1 MASSVRKFELDI
13 VNHPEV
19 NLTGIFGRL
28 GSRCTPHNHSYIS
41 SGWSR
46 MLIFPL
52 KSLLL
57 GWIRSFLVD
66 EPLQLPLPDKG
77 FNLLLQ
83 VVAVSCVMAMV
94 TVEVTVFIP
103 RSLVRISL
111 RLARKG

>member
-1 MASSVRKFELDI
+1 MASSAWNFELDI

-19 NLTGIFGRL
+19 SLTGLFGRP
-28 GSRCTPHNHSYIS
+28 GSCCAPHNHSCIS
-41 SGWSR
+41 YGRSR
-46 MLIFPL
+46 TLVFPL

-57 GWIRSFLVD
+57 GWIHSFLVD
-66 EPLQLPLPDKG
+66 KPLQLPLPDKG

-94 TVEVTVFIP
+94 TVEATIFVP

-111 RLARKG
+111 